1 MEYLVIGAGG
11 TGGCIAGYMH
21 KAGKDVTLIARGKH
35 LTAIKKEGLTI
46 KRPKDILNLK
56 VNAVAEEDYKGK
68 ADVIFLCVKY
78 FSLEDTY
85 ALVKRASHKNT
96 IVIPV
101 LNIYG
106 TGEKMSEVIQGI
118 DILNGCIYIASEIES
133 SGVLKQ
139 CGEIFRIVYGRLD
152 GNTED
157 ERLQKIK
164 NDILDSGIDAILSS
178 DIRKDT
184 MKKFSLVSCMG
195 AAGSYFNAQASDFKK
210 SGKERDTFI
219 SCINEIIQLSRAMGI
234 TLDDTIVETNLA
246 IMENLGDEV
255 TTSMQK
261 DLKKGG
267 HSEKD
272 GLITEVIRLGEKYQI
287 EIPTY
292 KMIANKIK

>member
-85 ALVKRASHKNT
+85 ALVKRASHKKT

-106 TGEKMSEVIQGI
+106 TGEKMSEIGR
-118 DILNGCIYIASEIES
+118 AS
-133 SGVLKQ
+133 
-139 CGEIFRIVYGRLD
+139 CR
-152 GNTED
+152 
-157 ERLQKIK
+157 ER
-164 NDILDSGIDAILSS
+164 
-178 DIRKDT
+178 
-184 MKKFSLVSCMG
+184 V
-195 AAGSYFNAQASDFKK
+195 
-210 SGKERDTFI
+210 
-219 SCINEIIQLSRAMGI
+219 
-234 TLDDTIVETNLA
+234 
-246 IMENLGDEV
+246 
-255 TTSMQK
+255 
-261 DLKKGG
+261 
-267 HSEKD
+267 
-272 GLITEVIRLGEKYQI
+272 
-287 EIPTY
+287 
-292 KMIANKIK
+292 